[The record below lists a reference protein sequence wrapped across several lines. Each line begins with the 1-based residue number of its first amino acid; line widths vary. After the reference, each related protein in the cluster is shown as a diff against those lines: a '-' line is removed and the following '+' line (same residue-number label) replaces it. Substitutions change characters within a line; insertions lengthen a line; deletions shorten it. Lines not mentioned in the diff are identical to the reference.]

1 MSCPRC
7 GAAAGPALEN
17 EPAAIALVRG
27 RAAWCSECESNY
39 DAWVRNHAADIVWPA
54 LGGMVVVATVG
65 VGLPI
70 LGVGKLVA
78 AVGAFGGFATVLA
91 LSRLTRRRRR
101 RQFLV
106 APLPRAY
113 LPPAK

>member
-1 MSCPRC
+1 MGCPRC
-7 GAAAGPALEN
+7 GAESGPAPET
-17 EPAAIALVRG
+17 EPTAIRLVRG

-39 DAWVRNHAADIVWPA
+39 DVWVRKHAGDIVWPA
-54 LGGMVVVATVG
+54 LCGMVVVAVVG

-70 LGVGKLVA
+70 LGVGSLVA
-78 AVGAFGGFATVLA
+78 ALGAFAGFATVFA

-101 RQFLV
+101 RQFLL

-113 LPPAK
+113 LPAPK